1 MEPTKRIILN
11 TSVQYLKA
19 LITMAL
25 SLLSMRIILEAIGI
39 SDYGIYSVVGGVIAM
54 LGFITNSLV
63 ITTQRYIS
71 YYIGKNCFEHV
82 KGFFV
87 NSLFLHICFAL
98 AIATVLFLLKSWLM
112 NDFLT
117 IDAARLETA
126 KKVYDLT
133 VGILFITIVTSPF
146 KALFIAHEN
155 IVFISIVEILDA
167 VLKFAL
173 AISLLYINF
182 DKLLLYA
189 FILAF
194 IQLLNLFAYV
204 IYGKYKFRE
213 CTIQIRK
220 SYLEKKYI
228 EKLIGFAGWTT
239 YSMGA
244 VAARNQGTAVI
255 LNHFFGTVVNAA
267 YGIAFQVQSAVSFVS
282 TSLLNA
288 INPQIMKAE
297 GEKDRSRTI
306 KLAQKES
313 KYSASLLILLLI
325 PLMVEMPSILVFWIK
340 TVPPNCAFFC
350 DIILISFI
358 FDQSTIGLNAVNQA
372 IGRIRTYSLLTY
384 TPKLLYL
391 PVILIMFSHDGTIK
405 QAMYLYA
412 AVELMVALSRIPYIH
427 LTTGMKIKDY
437 FTEVLYPLIPLALVT
452 LAVSYG
458 CTLCMDFKY
467 RFILTFIITFS
478 AAGCSCWYVVLSKS
492 ERNYFTSH
500 ILQNLLSKFRL

>member
-117 IDAARLETA
+117 IDAARLETS

-220 SYLEKKYI
+220 SYLE
-228 EKLIGFAGWTT
+228 
-239 YSMGA
+239 
-244 VAARNQGTAVI
+244 NQNI
-255 LNHFFGTVVNAA
+255 
-267 YGIAFQVQSAVSFVS
+267 VQ
-282 TSLLNA
+282 
-288 INPQIMKAE
+288 M
-297 GEKDRSRTI
+297 
-306 KLAQKES
+306 
-313 KYSASLLILLLI
+313 
-325 PLMVEMPSILVFWIK
+325 
-340 TVPPNCAFFC
+340 
-350 DIILISFI
+350 
-358 FDQSTIGLNAVNQA
+358 
-372 IGRIRTYSLLTY
+372 
-384 TPKLLYL
+384 
-391 PVILIMFSHDGTIK
+391 
-405 QAMYLYA
+405 
-412 AVELMVALSRIPYIH
+412 
-427 LTTGMKIKDY
+427 
-437 FTEVLYPLIPLALVT
+437 
-452 LAVSYG
+452 
-458 CTLCMDFKY
+458 
-467 RFILTFIITFS
+467 
-478 AAGCSCWYVVLSKS
+478 
-492 ERNYFTSH
+492 
-500 ILQNLLSKFRL
+500 

>member
-19 LITMAL
+19 LITMTL

-71 YYIGKNCFEHV
+71 YYIGKARFDRV
-82 KGFFV
+82 KDFFV
-87 NSLFLHICFAL
+87 NSLFLHFCFAL
-98 AIATVLFLLKSWLM
+98 AIAVVLFSVKSWLM
-112 NDFLT
+112 DDFLT
-117 IDAARLETA
+117 IEAVRLDTA

-133 VGILFITIVTSPF
+133 VAILFITIVTSPF

-155 IVFISIVEILDA
+155 IVFISLVEIGDA
-167 VLKFAL
+167 VLKFIL
-173 AISLLYINF
+173 AITLLFVIF
-182 DKLLLYA
+182 DKLLLYV

-194 IQLLNLFAYV
+194 IQLMNLFAYV
-204 IYGKYKFRE
+204 IYGKFKFEE
-213 CTIQIRK
+213 CSILIRK
-220 SYLEKKYI
+220 SYIKRKYI
-228 EKLIGFAGWTT
+228 KKLVGFAGWTT
-239 YSMGA
+239 YCMGA

-267 YGIAFQVQSAVSFVS
+267 YGIAFQVQGAVSFVS

-297 GEKDRSRTI
+297 GEKDRSRAV

-313 KYSASLLILLLI
+313 KFSTSLLILLLI
-325 PLMVEMPSILVFWIK
+325 PLMVEMPSILEFWIK
-340 TVPPNCAFFC
+340 TVPPYCAFFC
-350 DIILISFI
+350 DIILVSFI

-391 PVILIMFSHDGTIK
+391 PTILLMFLYGGTIK
-405 QAMYLYA
+405 QAMFLYA
-412 AVELMVALSRIPYIH
+412 AVELFVALLRIPYIH
-427 LTTGMKIKDY
+427 VTTGMNVKNY
-437 FTEVLYPLIPLALVT
+437 LCEVIYPLIPLTLVA
-452 LAVSYG
+452 LAVGFG

-478 AAGCSCWYVVLSKS
+478 ISGISCWFIVLSKN
-492 ERNYFTSH
+492 ERDYFKSH
-500 ILQNLLSKFRL
+500 ILQNILTKFQS

>member
-19 LITMAL
+19 LITMVL

-71 YYIGKNCFEHV
+71 YYIGKNRFDHV

-98 AIATVLFLLKSWLM
+98 AIVAVLFLLKHWLM

-117 IDAARLETA
+117 INAARLDTA
-126 KKVYDLT
+126 KKVYDMT
-133 VGILFITIVTSPF
+133 AMILFITIITSPF

-155 IVFISIVEILDA
+155 IVFISLVEIGDA
-167 VLKFAL
+167 VLKFIL
-173 AISLLYINF
+173 AISLLFFNA
-182 DKLLLYA
+182 DKLLLYVL
-189 FILAF
+189 ILTF
-194 IQLLNLFAYV
+194 IQLLNLVAYI
-204 IYGKYKFRE
+204 IYAKLNFKE
-213 CTIQIRK
+213 CTILIKGDYIK
-220 SYLEKKYI
+220 STYVR
-228 EKLIGFAGWTT
+228 KLIGFAGWTT

-255 LNHFFGTVVNAA
+255 LNHFFGTVINAS

-297 GEKDRSRTI
+297 GEKDRDRAI

-325 PLMVEMPSILVFWIK
+325 PLMIEMPSILEFWIK
-340 TVPPNCAFFC
+340 TVPPYCSFFC
-350 DIILISFI
+350 NIILASFI

-372 IGRIRTYSLLTY
+372 IGKIRTYSLLTY

-391 PVILIMFSHDGTIK
+391 PAILCMFLYGGSIR
-405 QAMYLYA
+405 QAMFLYA
-412 AVELMVALSRIPYIH
+412 VVELFVALLRIPYIH
-427 LTTGMKIKDY
+427 LTTGMRIKKY
-437 FTEVLYPLIPLALVT
+437 FKEVILPLVPLTLTALM
-452 LAVSYG
+452 VSYG
-458 CTLCMDFKY
+458 CTLFMDFKY

-478 AAGCSCWYVVLSKS
+478 IAGSSGWFVVLTKG
-492 ERNYFTSH
+492 ERDYFQSH
-500 ILQNLLSKFRL
+500 ILQNILTKLRS